1 MSTVTQTQRELFMNS
16 SDAATYRECSGP
28 KTPEQAQQD
37 WEAFCE
43 ECYELRRKYRIAD
56 LYLVGQ
62 HAILY
67 EDGAEG
73 MVNGAAHF
81 GDQTKREA
89 IAAWAL
95 GFESAQRQ
103 ADIARVMADASK
115 GIKHKRK
122 P

>member
-1 MSTVTQTQRELFMNS
+1 MKS
-16 SDAATYRECSGP
+16 SDAAAYRECSGP

-43 ECYELRRKYRIAD
+43 ECYELRRRYRIAD

-67 EDGAEG
+67 QDGDEG
-73 MVNGAAHF
+73 LVNGAAHF

-95 GFESAQRQ
+95 GFESSQRQ
-103 ADIARVMADASK
+103 AAIAKTLKDAAD
-115 GIKHKRK
+115 GVGCIRHQKH

>member
-1 MSTVTQTQRELFMNS
+1 MKS
-16 SDAATYRECSGP
+16 SDAANYRECSAP
-28 KTPEQAQQD
+28 KTPEQATQD
-37 WEAFCE
+37 WEAFCD
-43 ECYELRRKYRIAD
+43 ECYALRSKYKIAD

-62 HAILY
+62 HAIEY
-67 EDGAEG
+67 PDGEG
-73 MVNGAAHF
+73 LVNGAAHF

-103 ADIARVMADASK
+103 ADIARVMADAAQ

>member
-1 MSTVTQTQRELFMNS
+1 MEV
-16 SDAATYRECSGP
+16 SDQAAYRECSSP
-28 KTPEQAQQD
+28 KTPEQATQD

-43 ECYELRRKYRIAD
+43 KCYELRRKYRIAD

-67 EDGAEG
+67 QDGGEG
-73 MVNGAAHF
+73 IVNGAAHF

-89 IAAWAL
+89 MAAWAL

-103 ADIARVMADASK
+103 AAISQIINDAAT
-115 GIKHKRK
+115 GIKNKKR

>member
-1 MSTVTQTQRELFMNS
+1 MELF
-16 SDAATYRECSGP
+16 DQAAYRECSEP
-28 KTPEQAQQD
+28 KSPEQAAQD

-56 LYLVGQ
+56 LYFVGQ
-62 HAILY
+62 HAIMY
-67 EDGAEG
+67 PDGEG
-73 MVNGAAHF
+73 LVNGAAHF

-103 ADIARVMADASK
+103 ATIAQIINEAAQ
-115 GIKHKRK
+115 GAKHQKR

>member
-1 MSTVTQTQRELFMNS
+1 VES
-16 SDAATYRECSGP
+16 SDQAAYRECSEP
-28 KTPEQAQQD
+28 KTPEQATQD

-62 HAILY
+62 HAIVY
-67 EDGAEG
+67 PDGKG
-73 MVNGAAHF
+73 LVNGAAHF

-103 ADIARVMADASK
+103 ARIAQIISDAAT
-115 GIKHKRK
+115 GIKNKRR